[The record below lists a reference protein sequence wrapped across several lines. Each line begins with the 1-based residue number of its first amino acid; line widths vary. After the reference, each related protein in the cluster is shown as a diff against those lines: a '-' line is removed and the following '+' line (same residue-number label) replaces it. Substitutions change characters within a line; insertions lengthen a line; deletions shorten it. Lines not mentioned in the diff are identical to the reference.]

1 MRNREIIKN
10 KVQTRKENQKNIN
23 RNKNVIRRQISSNNF
38 KYEKIVN
45 NKQNKNGKRAEK
57 RKEKQKL
64 NKNEF
69 KNRIKNENN
78 IRTREIK
85 GYKEPEEVK
94 KGKINA
100 KTVLAV
106 LIIITLTF
114 IILYRESMLEIKA
127 KEIKS
132 LKESNKKIEKENS
145 QIELSFQSALSL
157 NNIEKSAS
165 EKLGM
170 KKQSKDNTVYLKI
183 DVEDFI
189 EPVVVTKIEREDK
202 SFFKKIYNNILDFFG
217 NKGKEQS
224 NVKIKE
230 HEKME
235 QNKENVEEKNK
246 NENENKIQENKD
258 IKPVE
263 ENKQ

>member
-1 MRNREIIKN
+1 MKNRERITK
-10 KVQTRKENQKNIN
+10 KVQTRNGKQKNS

-38 KYEKIVN
+38 EYAKMD
-45 NKQNKNGKRAEK
+45 NKRNKNK
-57 RKEKQKL
+57 
-64 NKNEF
+64 NKNINL
-69 KNRIKNENN
+69 KNRIKNEND

-85 GYKEPEEVK
+85 EYKEPEEVK
-94 KGKINA
+94 KGKINV

-106 LIIITLTF
+106 LIIISLTF
-114 IILYRESMLEIKA
+114 IILYRESMLDIKA

-189 EPVVVTKIEREDK
+189 EPVVVTKIESEDK

-217 NKGKEQS
+217 NRGKEQS

-230 HEKME
+230 HEE
-235 QNKENVEEKNK
+235 TDQNKENEEAKNK
-246 NENENKIQENKD
+246 NENESEKKQENKD
-258 IKPVE
+258 IKPAE
-263 ENKQ
+263 ENK